1 MLLEDGL
8 VVLDSKCPCSDGST
22 SASYTFK
29 DSGVLSDR
37 HAATKELE
45 VDIPDSSKLYSPS
58 GMVESKSVGTF
69 SSFQKQ
75 DSHRGLFVDRGVGFP
90 RLVKSSSTS
99 TSSESR
105 FDTNKKKKK
114 KKNSMLEAAGAV
126 AAADVADQMLGP
138 KEDKHLA
145 IVLVG
150 LPARG
155 KAFTATK
162 LTRYLRH
169 GCCL

>member
-8 VVLDSKCPCSDGST
+8 VVLDSKCPGSDGST
-22 SASYTFK
+22 SDSYTFK

-37 HAATKELE
+37 HATTKEME

-99 TSSESR
+99 TFSESR
-105 FDTNKKKKK
+105 FDTEKKK
-114 KKNSMLEAAGAV
+114 KKNSMPEAAGAV
-126 AAADVADQMLGP
+126 AAANVADQMLGP

-150 LPARG
+150 LPARE
-155 KAFTATK
+155 KNF
-162 LTRYLRH
+162 YSS
-169 GCCL
+169 